1 MNESK
6 VTVQTYIKGL
16 IELAIQ
22 LIAKPVDFFKTMPK
36 SGGLLDPLLYVVMT
50 ALLGVVLSTIESFL
64 TRGAGVHDLGMLAI
78 WLIIVPVIAA
88 ILSFF
93 VAAICFA
100 IWTFTGSNESYETSY
115 RCLAYMHV
123 LMPITILLS
132 FVPYLGLLGIAWW
145 LYLMV
150 IATREVHKISINPAL
165 LIFGIIAALS
175 GLVYCSSVSSAIN
188 SKEHLKEFTKE
199 LQKIPGMN
207 DMGNSGKR

>member
-16 IELAIQ
+16 IDLAIQ

-150 IATREVHKISINPAL
+150 IATREVHKISVNPAL

>member
-150 IATREVHKISINPAL
+150 IATREVHKISVNPAL